1 MTDVLDRSTI
11 AQSASAKSK
20 LKVIDCDIHP
30 GLNSTRELYPFLTQ
44 RWQDHLKT
52 YSAHFRSPFTSTT
65 PYPRSAPLL
74 SRRDAWP
81 PSGRVPGSDL
91 DFMRLQHLDE
101 LNIEHG
107 ILQVLD
113 MIVPSL
119 MNLDFS
125 AAMASA
131 LNDWQVNTWVDRE
144 PRLKASIVV
153 PQEDPAAAIK
163 EIEKRA
169 ADKRFVQVNLL
180 PRVNEPIGR
189 KRYWPIY
196 EAIAATGMPIGMHVG
211 GQGGHAPTASGHP
224 SYYNEEHHA
233 NAHSMASAM
242 TSLVIEGVFE
252 RFPSLRII
260 YIEGGFGW
268 VPSTA
273 WRMDKQ
279 WQQFRDEVPHLT
291 RPPSEYVREHFW
303 YTTQPIEEPERAQD
317 MRTLLDWIGWDRML
331 FSSDY
336 PHWDF
341 DDPRTAF
348 KCPMS
353 DAERRA
359 ILHDNAAKLYG
370 FGI

>member
-1 MTDVLDRSTI
+1 M
-11 AQSASAKSK
+11 SAILERPGAGFLSPEPAKSK

-30 GLNSTRELYPFLTQ
+30 GLNSTRELYPYLSQ
-44 RWQDHLKT
+44 RWQDHLRT

-101 LNIEHG
+101 LNIEAG

-131 LNDWQVNTWVDRE
+131 LNDWQIHTWCDRE

-153 PQEDPAAAIK
+153 PQEDPKAAIK

-169 ADKRFVQVNLL
+169 SDKRFVQVNLL

-196 EAIAATGMPIGMHVG
+196 EAIAATGMPVGMHVG
-211 GQGGHAPTASGHP
+211 GQGGHPPTPSGHP

-233 NAHSMASAM
+233 NTHSMASAM
-242 TSLVIEGVFE
+242 TSLVIEGVLE
-252 RFPSLRII
+252 RFPSLKFIF
-260 YIEGGFGW
+260 IEGGFAW

-273 WRMDKQ
+273 WRMDQ
-279 WQQFRDEVPHLT
+279 HWQHFRDEIPHVKRL
-291 RPPSEYVREHFW
+291 PSEQVREHFYPKANLLGYRW
-303 YTTQPIEEPERAQD
+303 PTQA
-317 MRTLLDWIGWDRML
+317 
-331 FSSDY
+331 
-336 PHWDF
+336 
-341 DDPRTAF
+341 
-348 KCPMS
+348 
-353 DAERRA
+353 
-359 ILHDNAAKLYG
+359 
-370 FGI
+370 